1 MSDLI
6 REPYELSIWQTDIE
20 EGSYINLIPP
30 LSRAYEDEW
39 ETLMISKSDT
49 SESSE
54 GWEGLYYKN
63 SDEQLG
69 TRAYECKTRSFHSK
83 LTNEKYTFF
92 AEIKDFKYANIYSD
106 NEKPECTLNI
116 EDNGKISTIYSE
128 KMGSGTLRLEL
139 NISGGLAGKKLILYF
154 SLPGGKMKGH
164 RRTPSEAS
172 FQIRLSLFEGEVSQI
187 PFPFPYY
194 CNLTFSHIKKE
205 RKLFTIGSDLLTAPN
220 RATTPIV
227 KTNVNGEKTL
237 TFSLYS
243 KYFDS
248 DLGDFTT
255 NPFVKALHN
264 ESYIKLRRG
273 FGDDAKWEEYIVK
286 NIAENSSTKTFTYTA
301 KRAAAIDL
309 GKTGYN
315 LEFSPELMNNQGTAV
330 ELAKQVFSGTDW
342 IIDEI
347 NCDKFW
353 GSAVEPVYEAIVTD
367 NSFTDVV
374 CIRQAKKD
382 SYDLY
387 YNEVQT
393 SPAPKQLTSGN
404 KIYIPYS
411 SYQNRKEN
419 GYIQFLLPEGEALE
433 IDDSGRIYG
442 ASSYIYNNFKDSYL
456 RDISISQGYKG
467 DHLQKRV
474 KSRYVKN
481 LNKIVQEGT
490 VNGEVVYK
498 FTDVE
503 YQTSSS
509 VPELIVNGKDF
520 ESTQGWREGGGDSHI
535 FLNTEK
541 DSLTNILTEGYSVK
555 LALSNSSNDKV
566 SYFYN
571 AAIRSNVSILGNF
584 VKGEQYYIKL
594 KLDNN
599 SDYSKLNEITIASY
613 DYNNNNEVNII
624 DRIFNFIEK
633 PANLQEE
640 NSVKLYEGIC
650 DFSVSNKE
658 IIEGF
663 EGKNIGLFL
672 GLKSG
677 QTIKIESISL
687 FKKIMKEDQSDFYE
701 PGDSIE
707 AKVNIKEN
715 YYDPSLEVNQEA
727 QDLSELVFCNGSD
740 FIPNYY
746 DDYIKISSIEISKSN
761 RFNILQEICEAFECW
776 ADLQIEH
783 NSDGTISNKKIVLK
797 NFIGQNKQ
805 VGFSY
810 GLNLKDINRT
820 LVSDQIVTKLI
831 VEPNNNENGLNGFS
845 TIARAE
851 NNQSKDTAIYNFA
864 YYINQGVLNREK
876 VSEDFYGEQGILY
889 KLGKI
894 NTKMT
899 EINGKLI
906 ANQLKATQ
914 LQSEKTTL
922 KETISATQ
930 EEIIQLK
937 QDFYDRTGIVLTD
950 SITVTNYENNSVI
963 REILVNFFLQ
973 SKKLA
978 QLQIDLIVPTFSLAL
993 TKQKIFQLEKEIEE
1007 YKKDQQGYL
1016 DIFNNKYANYI
1027 QEGTWTDESYYDD
1040 DLYYLDA
1047 QNVLYSSAFPKV
1059 SYTINV
1065 IDVSP
1070 LGGEYTPFK
1079 FNVGDKTYIED
1090 TEFFGWNQANNF
1102 PYREEV
1108 IISEMEEFLDS
1119 PEQNRITI
1127 QNYKTQFEDLF
1138 QRIAA
1143 TTQSLQ
1149 YSAGAFQ
1156 RAANKITSTN
1166 SIDPETVQNSF
1177 LQGIIDIQNMGNMS
1191 VKWTSEGLLISNQR
1205 DPNNKLR
1212 LSNVGITQSSDGGE
1226 TWKTVL
1232 LGGRGITANAIVTGT
1247 LDANK
1252 ISIKSGNHAAFIWD
1266 ARGLRAYN
1274 SNKDSYGAIVG
1285 VDYSNYIEFNDKG
1298 LIAYKADGTKPFELT
1313 SNGSLALTGKITA
1326 KEGNIGD
1333 WYITDGIIADTEK
1346 LEDASYWLAPYG
1358 WEGIF
1363 NDGSENGIKQ
1373 DFVFFANGNFG
1384 VDVDGNLYANNAK
1397 IIGHVEATSGSI
1409 GGWAIDE
1416 DVIYNTV
1423 SDTNALVWLAP
1434 DGIPLDGSDQIAKYV
1449 FYANGKFRVDTS
1461 GKLYATEANIS
1472 GHLEANSGSI
1482 GDWHIID
1489 RIIYNSDKSI
1499 WLAADNGLNGTVNDS
1514 TTNFVFKAKDQFGVD
1529 INGKLYAANAD
1540 ISGHLESTSGTI
1552 GGWEIKDG
1560 YLKSSGITLNASSS
1574 EIKSQQYIDST
1585 GSNGW
1590 CITNNEAIFNNITLR
1605 GALRCA
1611 VFEYAEVQAV
1621 GGIMMI
1627 RPATTIKNF
1636 EIIENRNE
1644 KGELLSKTLILIV
1657 ENSEHFKEGDW
1668 CKLASD
1674 VHTSETEDG
1683 VELQTG
1689 INYHLFQLQGIN
1701 DNELQFTLPAEES
1714 LPSDIIGMGIID
1726 LGSIGNAEL
1735 EIPGDI
1741 GLGLNSSTN
1750 HAMIPQTSF
1759 SVFSLEEDDGWKYL
1773 KPHIILGKI
1782 PNEDIYENLAG
1793 SYGLYADNV
1802 YLKGTI
1808 IANGGKIGNMEITAV
1823 ENSTYRV
1830 VVTSNKGT
1838 SFIEN
1843 NSTQTTTLTC
1853 EVYKGGIW
1861 INETDTDDKA
1871 QGISYQWYRGENKID
1886 NATNKTYDVSL
1897 TEIGTYKYSC
1907 TVEIG
1912 QKEENK

>member
-69 TRAYECKTRSFHSK
+69 TRAYECKTRSFYSK

-106 NEKPECTLNI
+106 NEKPECILNI
-116 EDNGKISTIYSE
+116 EDNGKISTIYSG
-128 KMGSGTLRLEL
+128 KMGNGTLRIELE
-139 NISGGLAGKKLILYF
+139 ISGGLAGKKLILYF

-205 RKLFTIGSDLLTAPN
+205 RKLFTIGSDLLTSLN

-237 TFSLYS
+237 TFSLHS

-330 ELAKQVFSGTDW
+330 ELTKQVFSGTDW
-342 IIDEI
+342 IVDEI

-367 NSFTDVV
+367 DSFTDVV

-419 GYIQFLLPEGEALE
+419 GYIQFLLPEGETLE

-490 VNGEVVYK
+490 INGEVVYK

-503 YQTSSS
+503 YQTSNS

-571 AAIRSNVSILGNF
+571 AAIRSNVSILGSF

-599 SDYSKLNEITIASY
+599 SDYNKLDEITIASY

-624 DRIFNFIEK
+624 DRIFNFTEK
-633 PANLQEE
+633 PTNLQEE
-640 NSVKLYEGIC
+640 NSAKLYEGTC

-672 GLKSG
+672 GLKSE

-687 FKKIMKEDQSDFYE
+687 FKKILKEDQSDFYE

-727 QDLSELVFCNGSD
+727 KDLSELVFCNGSD

-746 DDYIKISSIEISKSN
+746 DDYVKISSIEISKSN

-894 NTKMT
+894 NTKMA

-922 KETISATQ
+922 KEAISATQ

-950 SITVTNYENNSVI
+950 SIAVTNYENNSVI

-973 SKKLA
+973 SKKLT
-978 QLQIDLIVPTFSLAL
+978 QLQIDLIVPTLSLAL

-1070 LGGEYTPFK
+1070 LGREYTPFK

-1108 IISEMEEFLDS
+1108 IISEMEEYLDS

-1191 VKWTSEGLLISNQR
+1191 VKWTSEGMVISNQR
-1205 DPNNKLR
+1205 DPNNRLR

-1252 ISIKSGNHAAFIWD
+1252 ISIKSGEHAAFIWD
-1266 ARGLRAYN
+1266 ARGLRAYGTTWKQDGTLA
-1274 SNKDSYGAIVG
+1274 SI
-1285 VDYSNYIEFNDKG
+1285 DYNTYIEFNDRG
-1298 LIAYKADGTKPFELT
+1298 LIAYKLE
-1313 SNGSLALTGKITA
+1313 NGSLTQPFKLTSKGELELTGKITA
-1326 KEGNIGD
+1326 KEGYIADWEIDSGGLIKGTEAWLIPKGVNVNIG
-1333 WYITDGIIADTEK
+1333 TE
-1346 LEDASYWLAPYG
+1346 
-1358 WEGIF
+1358 
-1363 NDGSENGIKQ
+1363 
-1373 DFVFFANGNFG
+1373 
-1384 VDVDGNLYANNAK
+1384 DVPK
-1397 IIGHVEATSGSI
+1397 IISVSFKVGDNFKVAT
-1409 GGWAIDE
+1409 D
-1416 DVIYNTV
+1416 
-1423 SDTNALVWLAP
+1423 
-1434 DGIPLDGSDQIAKYV
+1434 
-1449 FYANGKFRVDTS
+1449 
-1461 GKLYATEANIS
+1461 GKLYAT
-1472 GHLEANSGSI
+1472 G
-1482 GDWHIID
+1482 
-1489 RIIYNSDKSI
+1489 
-1499 WLAADNGLNGTVNDS
+1499 
-1514 TTNFVFKAKDQFGVD
+1514 
-1529 INGKLYAANAD
+1529 AD
-1540 ISGHLESTSGTI
+1540 ISGHINADTGTI
-1552 GGWEIKDG
+1552 GHWNIDDSGHLSSVNNSGDG
-1560 YLKSSGITLNASSS
+1560 IVLNAFNS
-1574 EIKSQQYIDST
+1574 EIYSQEYKDSI

-1590 CITNNEAIFNNITLR
+1590 MINNEGAIFNNITLR

-1644 KGELLSKTLILIV
+1644 NGELLSKTLTLIV
-1657 ENSEHFKEGDW
+1657 ENSEHFKKGDW

-1674 VHTSETEDG
+1674 VHISETEAG

-1689 INYHLFQLQGIN
+1689 INYHLFQLQDIN
-1701 DNELQFTLPAEES
+1701 DNELQFTLAAEES
-1714 LPSDIIGMGIID
+1714 LSSDVIGMGIID

-1750 HAMIPQTSF
+1750 SAMIPQTSF
-1759 SVFSLEEDDGWKYL
+1759 SVFSLEDNNGWKYL

-1782 PNEDIYENLAG
+1782 PENEEEIYGNLSG
-1793 SYGLYADNV
+1793 KYGLYADSV
-1802 YLKGTI
+1802 HLTGTI
-1808 IANGGKIGNMEITAV
+1808 YATGGQIGNMEIAAI

-1830 VVTSNKGT
+1830 VVTSGTGT
-1838 SFIEN
+1838 SFIDN
-1843 NSTQTTTLTC
+1843 GSTQTTILTC
-1853 EVYKGGIW
+1853 EVYKGGKW
-1861 INETDTDDKA
+1861 INQTDAESQKENLA
-1871 QGISYQWYRGENKID
+1871 YQWSKDGTPING
-1886 NATNKTYDVSL
+1886 ATGRTYTVELNSNSQ
-1897 TEIGTYKYSC
+1897 TAKYSC
-1907 TVEIG
+1907 QATIG
-1912 QKEENK
+1912 